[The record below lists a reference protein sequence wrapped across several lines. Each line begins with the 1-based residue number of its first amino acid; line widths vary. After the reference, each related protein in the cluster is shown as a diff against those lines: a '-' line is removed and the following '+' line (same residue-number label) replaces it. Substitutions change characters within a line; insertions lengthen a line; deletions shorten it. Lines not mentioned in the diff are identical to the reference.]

1 METASLTQA
10 LHRLVE
16 QRIALQNRAS
26 NTLSACGLNLMEEAL
41 SSEEKLTAVLE
52 LPLDEVAR
60 MQLRVIAG
68 QIRTLNKSI
77 AELEWNIHRA
87 RTPRYPLKVLK
98 LLLTL
103 EAFILKNRHKAS
115 VHPTRTPLHLQM
127 YPNSRDGNNRLFF

>member
-10 LHRLVE
+10 LHRLAE

-87 RTPRYPLKVLK
+87 RTARYP
-98 LLLTL
+98 
-103 EAFILKNRHKAS
+103 RRRAS
-115 VHPTRTPLHLQM
+115 R
-127 YPNSRDGNNRLFF
+127 RR

>member
-26 NTLSACGLNLMEEAL
+26 NMLSACGLNLIEEAL

-52 LPLDEVAR
+52 LPRDEVAR

-77 AELEWNIHRA
+77 AELELNIQEE
-87 RTPRYPLKVLK
+87 RTARYPK
-98 LLLTL
+98 
-103 EAFILKNRHKAS
+103 RRAS
-115 VHPTRTPLHLQM
+115 R
-127 YPNSRDGNNRLFF
+127 R